1 MSQTETHARAV
12 RRLYRPDLP
21 LFKEHLLRLD
31 SETRRDRFGLQVSDE
46 YLENYAELCF
56 APDALT
62 YGYFED
68 GQIRGAGELRMF
80 PSKDHP
86 GQRDG
91 EAAFSVECA
100 WRRTGIGTQLMSYI
114 VLAARNRSV
123 ATLTIVCLRHNRAM
137 LRLAKKFE
145 AELKFEMSD
154 VTGHLVARAPTALSL
169 WHEFIDNTLD
179 FGASLIEYQNR
190 LLHPASEDAHNEA

>member
-1 MSQTETHARAV
+1 VSQTETHHHIV

-21 LFKEHLLRLD
+21 LFREHLLRLD

-56 APDALT
+56 APGALT

-68 GQIRGAGELRMF
+68 GLIRGAGELRMF

-86 GQRDG
+86 GHRDG
-91 EAAFSVECA
+91 EAAFSVELP

-114 VLAARNRSV
+114 VLAARNRSIE
-123 ATLTIVCLRHNRAM
+123 TLTIVCLRHNQAM

-145 AELKFEMSD
+145 AELAFEMSD
-154 VTGHLVARAPTALSL
+154 VTGHLVARAPTAMSL
-169 WHEFIDNTLD
+169 WHEFVDNTLD
-179 FGASLIEYQNR
+179 LGASLIDFQTR
-190 LLHPASEDAHNEA
+190 LMHKSEHTGPHEA